1 MSVQVAFP
9 AGGGGTD
16 QRMLVDS
23 GKGVERA
30 NEKSKKNTYRR
41 IAQSRQGEQGDW
53 RGGVKH

>member
-1 MSVQVAFP
+1 VQVAFP